1 MTSLTA
7 LLIAKSELIQMDT
20 DSLYFAL
27 SAKKLEEVVKSELQI
42 EFENNKKTGWHGTNL
57 AAELLASSNSS
68 LKGTGQ

>member
-1 MTSLTA
+1 
-7 LLIAKSELIQMDT
+7 MDT

-27 SAKKLEEVVKSELQI
+27 SANKLEEVVKSELQI

-57 AAELLASSNSS
+57 ATELLASSNSS

>member
-1 MTSLTA
+1 
-7 LLIAKSELIQMDT
+7 MDT